1 MGGDVSSGVTVT
13 PVRED
18 FPMLESG
25 ALPSA
30 GSTAD
35 PVPDV
40 SPSVVIPPPRRPNL
54 TGDLDS
60 VLEFLPSFRGAL
72 HGYDRWQVDSYVSWA
87 ERELR
92 AARRSVDEMAARFAS
107 CAAELERAREE
118 AGRSEAGRE
127 ARQLSERVGR
137 ILELAAEEAADL
149 RAAGAAEG
157 EGLVADA
164 REYAAAMLR
173 HARDVQAAAAGE
185 REQAAAIGV
194 EAADLLA
201 ATRVEAADLLAAARV
216 EGDEV
221 RAATVREQERLTAA
235 AAVVRERLDLEAAA
249 RRADAEGKARR
260 QREQAAAAAAEGIA
274 AAHREIEELHCQR
287 DRAAASLRQL
297 TERIG
302 EALRALAAGL
312 PFELPNVVAPQPR
325 EPTPDGRPRRRPAGG
340 QDAGGSPDHAAR
352 SSAVTPSTVTG
363 RGLA

>member
-13 PVRED
+13 TPVRED
-18 FPMLESG
+18 FPMLQNG
-25 ALPSA
+25 ALPNA
-30 GSTAD
+30 GTTAD
-35 PVPDV
+35 PAPDV
-40 SPSVVIPPPRRPNL
+40 SPSVVVPPPRRPNL
-54 TGDLDS
+54 TGDLES
-60 VLEFLPSFRGAL
+60 VLEFFPSFRGAL

-92 AARRSVDEMAARFAS
+92 AARRSADEMAARFGA

-118 AGRSEAGRE
+118 VGRSEAGRE
-127 ARQLSERVGR
+127 GRQLSERVGR
-137 ILELAAEEAADL
+137 ILELAAEEAAEW

-173 HARDVQAAAAGE
+173 HAHEVQAAAAAE
-185 REQAAAIGV
+185 REQAAAIHA
-194 EAADLLA
+194 EAAD
-201 ATRVEAADLLAAARV
+201 VLAAARV
-216 EGDEV
+216 EGEEV

-260 QREQAAAAAAEGIA
+260 QREQAAAAAAEAIA
-274 AAHREIEELHCQR
+274 AAHREIEELHGQR

-302 EALRALAAGL
+302 EALRTLAAGL
-312 PFELPNVVAPQPR
+312 PFELPNVLAPQPR
-325 EPTPDGRPRRRPAGG
+325 ERTPAG
-340 QDAGGSPDHAAR
+340 
-352 SSAVTPSTVTG
+352 
-363 RGLA
+363 